1 MQSGK
6 SYCCFNLCVWTFNK
20 LFLSPEIFGGG
31 AMHLGY
37 NIGTYKKPLLG
48 GNFMKVVVVKSPKFL
63 GAIMRLFFGI
73 KKQSD

>member
-1 MQSGK
+1 MQFGQGH
-6 SYCCFNLCVWTFNK
+6 YCLNLCHRTSYK
-20 LFLSPEIFGGG
+20 LFLSSAIFSGG

-37 NIGTYKKPLLG
+37 NISPYEKPLLG
-48 GNFMKVVVVKSPKFL
+48 GKGMKVVVVKSPKFL

>member
-1 MQSGK
+1 
-6 SYCCFNLCVWTFNK
+6 
-20 LFLSPEIFGGG
+20 
-31 AMHLGY
+31 MHLGY